1 MELFFSDDIQDAQV
15 RLDPDES
22 AHCVRVLRHREGDE
36 IFVIDGRGT
45 LCRCVLEL
53 ADAKGAWARVLE
65 RTHGFGAHPYHLTMA
80 VCPTKNL
87 DRYEWFV
94 EKATEIGVDVVAPV
108 IGERSERKVL
118 KTERLR
124 RLALSAAK
132 QSLKGA
138 VPQVAEPVAVRDF
151 ILSAPAEA
159 IKLICYCFDDV
170 ERIPITS
177 VLRPDAA
184 ASLAN
189 PGSAHPSQLGDGLSP
204 AIDQSSQLGGGLPP
218 AIDQSSQLG
227 GVPSP
232 VFAHPSQPSG
242 VPSPTFESAGSNVGA
257 GRPIM
262 ILIGPEGDFSPEEAA
277 LAREHGWIPVQL
289 GPSRLR
295 TETAALT
302 AVTAV
307 YLFSL

>member
-138 VPQVAEPVAVRDF
+138 VPQVAEPVTVRDF

-159 IKLICYCFDDV
+159 LKLICYCFDDV

-184 ASLAN
+184 ALAN
-189 PGSAHPSQLGDGLSP
+189 PGSAHPSQPGGVPS
-204 AIDQSSQLGGGLPP
+204 AIDYPSQLGGGLPP

-227 GVPSP
+227 GGLPPISE
-232 VFAHPSQPSG
+232 HLSQPSG
-242 VPSPTFESAGSNVGA
+242 VPSPTFESEGSNGGA